1 MTVPGLLS
9 VCGAAGFADLPLV
22 GDSVFF
28 FVTEAFNFAEADL
41 FSAFGK
47 DFSTAV
53 PAALEADLTTALP
66 DALVSAFEIALT
78 VGFPVGFAAEPDAFL
93 ALPFGLA
100 DTVFAAGFAID
111 FAGAALVAACFTIFV
126 EETDFCADFF
136 IALAIGSTM
145 RMLLLNKKLD
155 FATFD

>member
-1 MTVPGLLS
+1 MLS
-9 VCGAAGFADLPLV
+9 VCGAALADLPTM

-41 FSAFGK
+41 LSALGK

-53 PAALEADLTTALP
+53 PAVLEPDLTTALP
-66 DALVSAFEIALT
+66 DALAPAFGVALT
-78 VGFPVGFAAEPDAFL
+78 AAFPIGFVAVPDAFL
-93 ALPFGLA
+93 ALPLGLA

-111 FAGAALVAACFTIFV
+111 FADAALVAACFTFFV
-126 EETDFCADFF
+126 EDTGFCADFF

-145 RMLLLNKKLD
+145 NVLLLNKD
-155 FATFD
+155 